1 VSARSRG
8 LPAAGAV
15 VLVIS
20 TASCSTSFGIPR
32 GGTAQGQDTFDLW
45 RVFFLSAAVV
55 ASIVY
60 GLIFWC
66 IIRYRRRRA
75 DDPDALGDQVRAN
88 VPIEVLYT
96 VLPFVLATTLFIL
109 TFRTEQGIDDV
120 SPNPDLVL
128 NVQGYT
134 WGWRFTYP
142 GEGVSVMST
151 PSGEGV
157 PGPQIVLPLGRT
169 IRVVLT
175 SNDVIH
181 AFWVPEF
188 LFKRDAIP
196 GRPTQFDLTTTEAGT
211 FRGQCAEFCGL
222 NHAYMTFTVRVAS
235 PEAYATWLDAQ
246 RAGTAAE

>member
-1 VSARSRG
+1 MSGRSRT
-8 LPAAGAV
+8 PSAAGAV
-15 VLVIS
+15 LLLMA

-32 GGTAQGQDTFDLW
+32 GGTAQSEDTFELW

-66 IIRYRRRRA
+66 VIRYRRRRA
-75 DDPDALGDQVRAN
+75 DDLEAQGEQLRAN

-109 TFRTEQGIDDV
+109 TFRTERVIDDV
-120 SPNPDLVL
+120 SPNPDMVL

-142 GEGVSVMST
+142 GEGVSVVSP
-151 PSGEGV
+151 PSGEGI

-211 FRGQCAEFCGL
+211 FRGHCAEFCGL

-235 PEAYATWLDAQ
+235 PEAYAAWLDAQ
-246 RAGTAAE
+246 RSAEAAA